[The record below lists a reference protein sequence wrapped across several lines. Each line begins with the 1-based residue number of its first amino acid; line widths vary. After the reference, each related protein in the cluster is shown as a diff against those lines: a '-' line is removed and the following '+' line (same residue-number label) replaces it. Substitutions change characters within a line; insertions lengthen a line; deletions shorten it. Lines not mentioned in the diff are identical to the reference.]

1 MLSGLT
7 PRLDKMAITVLLLKN
22 FVQPALGLAFSL
34 AFHLPAV
41 LSKGVVLAAACPCAT
56 ASAMLASTYR
66 IDEQP
71 TTSAVVLSNIA
82 GVFTMAMWVYIA
94 EKIWA

>member
-1 MLSGLT
+1 MFTYCLR
-7 PRLDKMAITVLLLKN
+7 RL
-22 FVQPALGLAFSL
+22 FRSEG
-34 AFHLPAV
+34 V

-56 ASAMLASTYR
+56 ASAVLPSTYR

-71 TTSAVVLSNIA
+71 IASAVVMSNMA
-82 GVFTMAMWVYIA
+82 GILAMATWIFDV